1 MPAHLHLLLVFSAIP
16 FFLGGVYV
24 CTSSDELTCSF
35 TIDTYGLVSSVGR
48 AHVIALDWCTYYYG
62 EHIINVKMCQGNLIL
77 VYRFP
82 SG

>member
-1 MPAHLHLLLVFSAIP
+1 MLVPPLTSFLVRFSYRIIT
-16 FFLGGVYV
+16 YV
-24 CTSSDELTCSF
+24 MY
-35 TIDTYGLVSSVGR
+35 TIDSYGLVSSMGR

-62 EHIINVKMCQGNLIL
+62 EHIIKVKMCQGDLIL